1 MTKRELVLEGPIQ
14 TFQDTPAADLGHAAA
29 HSLSRAIPLCGR
41 WTGLT
46 EEQAQ
51 PVIIV
56 EGGPEFATADAVA
69 RRTVVAQ
76 HVQGHPADQGQVFR
90 RVIVA
95 RPTGIFPE
103 LDVQDPMLLIF
114 DAPVT
119 AHCGCEPV
127 LIRERA

>member
-1 MTKRELVLEGPIQ
+1 MP
-14 TFQDTPAADLGHAAA
+14 
-29 HSLSRAIPLCGR
+29 CGR

-51 PVIIV
+51 RVVIV
-56 EGGPEFATADAVA
+56 EGGPRFATADAVA
-69 RRTVVAQ
+69 R

-103 LDVQDPMLLIF
+103 LHVQDPMLLIF

-119 AHCGCEPV
+119 AHRGCEPV
-127 LIRERA
+127 LIRELA